1 MNLNIPYMETDNKL
15 LNDAYRIAAGDIVG
29 NIVYYQNGL
38 LTEEKPCMIAGLDY
52 NTPWTRDTAINVW
65 NALSILS
72 PEVSKNTLLAVLEEE
87 EGNIYIGGQYWDSII
102 WMIGAREYCRF
113 HKTITSIALLLKPAE
128 ILYIVWKRTNLM
140 KRTVCSAV
148 PLCTATALRHIR
160 TSTANARIRVP
171 ESWNGWIIRVIRIIP
186 RATAFR

>member
-52 NTPWTRDTAINVW
+52 NTPWTRDTAINIW

-113 HKTITSIALLLKPAE
+113 HKDDNFYRLAFEAGRNSVHRLEEDEFDEEDGCGISGQ
-128 ILYIVWKRTNLM
+128 VQQM
-140 KRTVCSAV
+140 
-148 PLCTATALRHIR
+148 
-160 TSTANARIRVP
+160 P
-171 ESWNGWIIRVIRIIP
+171 ESG
-186 RATAFR
+186 FRNPGMGGLSGQSGLSQGLRYPDESTFYQLRLF

>member
-52 NTPWTRDTAINVW
+52 NTPWTRDTAINIW

-113 HKTITSIALLLKPAE
+113 HKDDNFYRLAFKAGRNSVHRLKE
-128 ILYIVWKRTNLM
+128 TNLM
-140 KRTVCSAV
+140 KRTVV
-148 PLCTATALRHIR
+148 PRSRCVRRRHCGI
-160 TSTANARIRVP
+160 SGQVQQMP
-171 ESWNGWIIRVIRIIP
+171 ESE
-186 RATAFR
+186 FRNPGMGGLSG

>member
-72 PEVSKNTLLAVLEEE
+72 PEVSKTRCLRFWRKKRETFISAAS
-87 EGNIYIGGQYWDSII
+87 IG
-102 WMIGAREYCRF
+102 
-113 HKTITSIALLLKPAE
+113 
-128 ILYIVWKRTNLM
+128 
-140 KRTVCSAV
+140 
-148 PLCTATALRHIR
+148 IR
-160 TSTANARIRVP
+160 S
-171 ESWNGWIIRVIRIIP
+171 SG
-186 RATAFR
+186 

>member
-52 NTPWTRDTAINVW
+52 NTPWTRDTAINIW

-113 HKTITSIALLLKPAE
+113 HKDDNFYRLAFEAGRNSVHRLE
-128 ILYIVWKRTNLM
+128 EGEFD
-140 KRTVCSAV
+140 
-148 PLCTATALRHIR
+148 ATWLP
-160 TSTANARIRVP
+160 S
-171 ESWNGWIIRVIRIIP
+171 
-186 RATAFR
+186 

>member
-52 NTPWTRDTAINVW
+52 NTPWTRDTAINIW

-72 PEVSKNTLLAVLEEE
+72 PEVSKKHAACGFGGRRGKHLYRRPVL
-87 EGNIYIGGQYWDSII
+87 GFDHLDDRRQ
-102 WMIGAREYCRF
+102 
-113 HKTITSIALLLKPAE
+113 
-128 ILYIVWKRTNLM
+128 
-140 KRTVCSAV
+140 
-148 PLCTATALRHIR
+148 
-160 TSTANARIRVP
+160 RVLQI
-171 ESWNGWIIRVIRIIP
+171 S
-186 RATAFR
+186 

>member
-52 NTPWTRDTAINVW
+52 NTPWTRDTAINIW

-72 PEVSKNTLLAVLEEE
+72 PEVSKNTLLAVLDDRCQ
-87 EGNIYIGGQYWDSII
+87 GVLQIS
-102 WMIGAREYCRF
+102 
-113 HKTITSIALLLKPAE
+113 
-128 ILYIVWKRTNLM
+128 
-140 KRTVCSAV
+140 
-148 PLCTATALRHIR
+148 
-160 TSTANARIRVP
+160 
-171 ESWNGWIIRVIRIIP
+171 
-186 RATAFR
+186 